1 MDNKSCQ
8 SWAQQCDSWWNLMSH
23 VITMHMFRFKE
34 DIMIAGHA
42 TCNLTINNVLPV
54 CDILNGLSC
63 VIAGNATC
71 NLTINNVL
79 PICDILNG
87 LWCVIAGKYPPDTYN
102 MHSILIGYY
111 TVDCTILKYI
121 WTSAQMTTIL
131 DEQKGE
137 SNVAKSSRHEY
148 MGRELFMVCLVSK
161 ALSQISFSI

>member
-1 MDNKSCQ
+1 
-8 SWAQQCDSWWNLMSH
+8 
-23 VITMHMFRFKE
+23 
-34 DIMIAGHA
+34 MIAGH
-42 TCNLTINNVLPV
+42 
-54 CDILNGLSC
+54 
-63 VIAGNATC
+63 ATC

-87 LWCVIAGKYPPDTYN
+87 LSCVIAGKYPPDTYN

-137 SNVAKSSRHEY
+137 SNMVKSSGHEKFK
-148 MGRELFMVCLVSK
+148 MERIRTKWTSTRAQRVHGSGIVHVLFSY
-161 ALSQISFSI
+161 